1 MKKGLLFL
9 ALSIIT
15 TSCLTIK
22 IYKMSPESKV
32 EPENPIRKKTALISS
47 GMIASLKDGD
57 SEIFFFGED
66 PELNYFQHKKEG
78 DTLVH
83 SSKKTFIFKGN
94 DSNEAIQWITKQSD
108 TLNPEKIQAFEY
120 STQSNLTGEAIF
132 ISDDNKEVKINI
144 SSHELKPI
152 IIIDGKEM
160 EPGFDVSAISV
171 DSIESIDVLK
181 GPKAIEKM
189 GEKGKNGVILIKMK
203 KEEY

>member
-9 ALSIIT
+9 ALSIIM
-15 TSCLTIK
+15 TSCVTIK

-66 PELNYFQHKKEG
+66 PGLNYFQHKKEG

-83 SSKKTFIFKGN
+83 SSKKAFIFKEN
-94 DSNEAIQWITKQSD
+94 DSDEAIQWITKQSD
-108 TLNPEKIQAFEY
+108 TLNPEKIQSFEY

-144 SSHELKPI
+144 SSDELKPI

-189 GEKGKNGVILIKMK
+189 GEKGKNGVIVIKMK
-203 KEEY
+203 KEE

>member
-9 ALSIIT
+9 ALSIIM

-83 SSKKTFIFKGN
+83 SSKKTFIFKGS
-94 DSNEAIQWITKQSD
+94 DSDEAIQWITKQSD

-120 STQSNLTGEAIF
+120 STQSNLTGEDIF

-203 KEEY
+203 KEE

>member
-9 ALSIIT
+9 TLSIIM

-32 EPENPIRKKTALISS
+32 EPENPIRKKIALISS

-83 SSKKTFIFKGN
+83 SSKKTFIFKGS
-94 DSNEAIQWITKQSD
+94 DSDEAIQWITKQSD

-203 KEEY
+203 KEE

>member
-9 ALSIIT
+9 ALSIIM

-83 SSKKTFIFKGN
+83 SSKKTFIFKGS
-94 DSNEAIQWITKQSD
+94 DSDEAIQWITKQSD

-144 SSHELKPI
+144 SSQELKPI

-160 EPGFDVSAISV
+160 QPGFDVSAISV

-203 KEEY
+203 KEE

>member
-9 ALSIIT
+9 ALSIIM
-15 TSCLTIK
+15 TSCVTIK

-32 EPENPIRKKTALISS
+32 ELENPIRKKTALISS

-66 PELNYFQHKKEG
+66 PGLNYFQHKKEG
-78 DTLVH
+78 DSLVH
-83 SSKKTFIFKGN
+83 SSKKTFTFKEN
-94 DSNEAIQWITKQSD
+94 DSDEAIQWITKQSD
-108 TLNPEKIQAFEY
+108 TLNPEKIQ
-120 STQSNLTGEAIF
+120 SNLMGEAIF

-144 SSHELKPI
+144 SSGELKPI

-203 KEEY
+203 KEE

>member
-9 ALSIIT
+9 ALSIIM

-66 PELNYFQHKKEG
+66 PGLNYFQHKKEG

-83 SSKKTFIFKGN
+83 SSKKAFIFKEN
-94 DSNEAIQWITKQSD
+94 DSDEAIQWITKQSD
-108 TLNPEKIQAFEY
+108 TLNPEKIQTFEY
-120 STQSNLTGEAIF
+120 STQSNLKGEAIF

-144 SSHELKPI
+144 SSDELKPI

-203 KEEY
+203 KEE

>member
-9 ALSIIT
+9 ALSIIM
-15 TSCLTIK
+15 TSCVTIK

-32 EPENPIRKKTALISS
+32 ELENPIRKKTALISS

-83 SSKKTFIFKGN
+83 SSKKAFIFKEN
-94 DSNEAIQWITKQSD
+94 DSDEAIQWITKQSD
-108 TLNPEKIQAFEY
+108 TLNPEKIQTFEY
-120 STQSNLTGEAIF
+120 STQSNLMGEAIF

-144 SSHELKPI
+144 SSDELKPI

-203 KEEY
+203 KEE

>member
-1 MKKGLLFL
+1 MKKGLLFS
-9 ALSIIT
+9 ALSIIM
-15 TSCLTIK
+15 TSCLTTK

-189 GEKGKNGVILIKMK
+189 GEKGNNGVILIKMK
-203 KEEY
+203 KEEN

>member
-9 ALSIIT
+9 ALSIIM

-83 SSKKTFIFKGN
+83 SSKKTFIFKGS
-94 DSNEAIQWITKQSD
+94 DSDEAIQWITKQSD

-203 KEEY
+203 KEE

>member
-9 ALSIIT
+9 ALSIIM
-15 TSCLTIK
+15 TSCVTIK

-32 EPENPIRKKTALISS
+32 EPENPIRKKIALISS

-83 SSKKTFIFKGN
+83 SSKKAFIFKEN
-94 DSNEAIQWITKQSD
+94 DSDEAIQWITKQSD
-108 TLNPEKIQAFEY
+108 TLNPEKIQSFEY
-120 STQSNLTGEAIF
+120 STQSNLMGEAIF

-144 SSHELKPI
+144 SSDELKPI

-203 KEEY
+203 KEEN

>member
-9 ALSIIT
+9 ALSIIM
-15 TSCLTIK
+15 TSCVTIK

-66 PELNYFQHKKEG
+66 PELNYFQHKKEE

-83 SSKKTFIFKGN
+83 SSKKAFIFKEN
-94 DSNEAIQWITKQSD
+94 DSDEAIQWITKQSD
-108 TLNPEKIQAFEY
+108 TLNPEKIQTFEY
-120 STQSNLTGEAIF
+120 STQSNLKGETIF

-144 SSHELKPI
+144 SSDELKPI

-189 GEKGKNGVILIKMK
+189 GEKGKNGVILNKKK
-203 KEEY
+203 KEE

>member
-9 ALSIIT
+9 ALSIIM
-15 TSCLTIK
+15 TSCVTIK

-83 SSKKTFIFKGN
+83 SSKKAFIFKEN
-94 DSNEAIQWITKQSD
+94 DSDEAIQWITKQSD
-108 TLNPEKIQAFEY
+108 TLNPEKIQSFEY
-120 STQSNLTGEAIF
+120 STQSNLMGEAIF

-144 SSHELKPI
+144 SSDELKPI

-203 KEEY
+203 KEE

>member
-9 ALSIIT
+9 ALSIIM
-15 TSCLTIK
+15 TSCVTIK

-66 PELNYFQHKKEG
+66 PELNYFQHKKEE

-83 SSKKTFIFKGN
+83 SSKKVFIFKGN
-94 DSNEAIQWITKQSD
+94 DSDEAIQWITKQSD

-144 SSHELKPI
+144 SSQELKPI

-160 EPGFDVSAISV
+160 QPGFDVSAILL
-171 DSIESIDVLK
+171 DSIESIDVFN

-189 GEKGKNGVILIKMK
+189 GEKGKNGVIVIKMK
-203 KEEY
+203 KEE

>member
-9 ALSIIT
+9 ALSIIM

-83 SSKKTFIFKGN
+83 SSKKTFIFKGS
-94 DSNEAIQWITKQSD
+94 DSDEAIQWITKQSD

-144 SSHELKPI
+144 SSQELKPI

-160 EPGFDVSAISV
+160 QPGFDVSAISV

-203 KEEY
+203 KEEN

>member
-9 ALSIIT
+9 ALSIIM

-66 PELNYFQHKKEG
+66 PELNYFQHKKEE

-83 SSKKTFIFKGN
+83 SSKKVFIFKGN
-94 DSNEAIQWITKQSD
+94 DSDEAIQWITKQSD
-108 TLNPEKIQAFEY
+108 TLNPEKIQTFEY
-120 STQSNLTGEAIF
+120 STQSNLKGEAIF

-144 SSHELKPI
+144 SSDELKPI

>member
-9 ALSIIT
+9 ALSIIM

-66 PELNYFQHKKEG
+66 PGLNYFQHKKEG

-83 SSKKTFIFKGN
+83 SSKKAFIFKEN
-94 DSNEAIQWITKQSD
+94 DSDEAIQWITKQSD
-108 TLNPEKIQAFEY
+108 TLNPEKIQSFEY

-144 SSHELKPI
+144 SSDELKPI

-189 GEKGKNGVILIKMK
+189 GEKGKNGVIVIKMK
-203 KEEY
+203 KEE

>member
-9 ALSIIT
+9 ALSIIM
-15 TSCLTIK
+15 TSCVTIK

-83 SSKKTFIFKGN
+83 SSKKAFIFKEN
-94 DSNEAIQWITKQSD
+94 DSDEAIQWITKQSD
-108 TLNPEKIQAFEY
+108 TLNPEKIQSFEY

-144 SSHELKPI
+144 SSDELKPI

-189 GEKGKNGVILIKMK
+189 GEKGKNGVIVIKMK
-203 KEEY
+203 KEE

>member
-9 ALSIIT
+9 ALSIIM

-83 SSKKTFIFKGN
+83 SSKKAFIFKGN
-94 DSNEAIQWITKQSD
+94 DSDEAIQWITKQSD

-144 SSHELKPI
+144 SSQELKPI

-203 KEEY
+203 KEEN

>member
-9 ALSIIT
+9 TLSIIM

-83 SSKKTFIFKGN
+83 SSKKAFIFKGN
-94 DSNEAIQWITKQSD
+94 DSDEAIQWITKQSD

-144 SSHELKPI
+144 SSQELKPI

-203 KEEY
+203 KEE

>member
-9 ALSIIT
+9 ALSIIM
-15 TSCLTIK
+15 TSCVTIK

-83 SSKKTFIFKGN
+83 SSKKAFIFKEN
-94 DSNEAIQWITKQSD
+94 DSDEAIQWITKQSD

-144 SSHELKPI
+144 SSDELKPI

-189 GEKGKNGVILIKMK
+189 GEKGKNGVIVIKMK
-203 KEEY
+203 KKE

>member
-9 ALSIIT
+9 ALSIIM
-15 TSCLTIK
+15 TSCVTIK

-66 PELNYFQHKKEG
+66 PGLNYFQHKKEG

-83 SSKKTFIFKGN
+83 SSKKAFIFKEN
-94 DSNEAIQWITKQSD
+94 DSDEAIQWITKQSD
-108 TLNPEKIQAFEY
+108 TLNPEKIQSFEY

-144 SSHELKPI
+144 SSDELKPI

-160 EPGFDVSAISV
+160 EPGFDVSAISL

-203 KEEY
+203 KEE

>member
-9 ALSIIT
+9 ALSIIM
-15 TSCLTIK
+15 TSCVTIK

-66 PELNYFQHKKEG
+66 PGLNYFQHKKEG

-83 SSKKTFIFKGN
+83 SSKKAFIFKEN
-94 DSNEAIQWITKQSD
+94 DSDEAIQWITKQSD
-108 TLNPEKIQAFEY
+108 TLNPEKIQSFEY

-144 SSHELKPI
+144 SSDELKPI

-203 KEEY
+203 KEE

>member
-9 ALSIIT
+9 ALSIIM

-66 PELNYFQHKKEG
+66 PELNYFQHKKEE

-83 SSKKTFIFKGN
+83 SSKKVIIFKGN
-94 DSNEAIQWITKQSD
+94 DSDEAIQWITKQSD
-108 TLNPEKIQAFEY
+108 TLNPEKIQTFEY
-120 STQSNLTGEAIF
+120 STQSNLKGEAIF

-144 SSHELKPI
+144 SSDELKPI

-203 KEEY
+203 KEE

>member
-9 ALSIIT
+9 ALSIIM

-66 PELNYFQHKKEG
+66 PGLNYFQHKKEG

-83 SSKKTFIFKGN
+83 SSKKAFIFKEN
-94 DSNEAIQWITKQSD
+94 DSDEAIQWITKQSD
-108 TLNPEKIQAFEY
+108 TLNPEKIQSFEY

-144 SSHELKPI
+144 SSDELKPI

-160 EPGFDVSAISV
+160 EPGFDVSAISL
-171 DSIESIDVLK
+171 DSIESIDVFN

-189 GEKGKNGVILIKMK
+189 GEKGKNGVIVIKMK
-203 KEEY
+203 KKE